1 MTDDDKLQDLYL
13 SLTAYAAECI
23 KGGHDVLAVSA
34 LMIRIGLELYKT
46 TLNEEDYHR
55 MVDFISESRNQI
67 NPIGVSNRVH

>member
-1 MTDDDKLQDLYL
+1 
-13 SLTAYAAECI
+13 
-23 KGGHDVLAVSA
+23 
-34 LMIRIGLELYKT
+34 LELYKT